1 MMDLPRLLR
10 FRANRETIDAVD
22 QSLMR
27 EAADVIEVY
36 QKDKEEQ
43 KKVDVSLAQRLKE
56 DRDKAYDGMCRIG
69 AGSEIWQDELIYY
82 LCKGQYDIIE
92 KLERSEKK
100 NVSERN

>member
-1 MMDLPRLLR
+1 MMDIVRLLR

-22 QSLMR
+22 RSLMR
-27 EAADVIEVY
+27 EAADVIEKY
-36 QKDKEEQ
+36 EKKKEEER
-43 KKVDVSLAQRLKE
+43 KVDVSLNQRLKE
-56 DRDKAYDGMCRIG
+56 DRNNAYNGMCRIG
-69 AGSEIWQDELIYY
+69 EGSEIWQNEIIYN